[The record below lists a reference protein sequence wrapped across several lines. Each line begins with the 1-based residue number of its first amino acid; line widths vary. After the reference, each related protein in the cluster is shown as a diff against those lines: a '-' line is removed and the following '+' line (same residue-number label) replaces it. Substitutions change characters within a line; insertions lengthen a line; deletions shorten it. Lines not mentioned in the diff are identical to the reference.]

1 MRKVIQTLLI
11 RRVKLQLFC
20 MTCVTGTKIDGLQ
33 VSAVVRE
40 RIKKAVEELAVFG
53 IKPCLATI
61 LVGDNPASATY
72 VRNKQKA
79 CAEVGIL
86 TKDHKLPAT
95 FTQSELNSLIDSL
108 NRDNEVHGILVQLP
122 LPKQLDEFET
132 TSRISPLKD
141 VDGLTPHNVGL
152 LVMKKAILKACT
164 PSGIIELFD
173 HYGIA
178 LEGKNIVIINRSNL
192 VGKPL
197 FHLLIERNATVTM
210 CHSKTRN
217 LTDVCKNADII
228 ITGVGDRTKFVL
240 TQDMI
245 KDGAVVIDVAT
256 TRLDGK
262 LVGDSDFDN
271 IIQKASYASPVP
283 GGVGP
288 MTIAM
293 LLKNTVTAAS
303 LSKKF
308 DRK

>member
-1 MRKVIQTLLI
+1 MAGI
-11 RRVKLQLFC
+11 
-20 MTCVTGTKIDGLQ
+20 KIDGIQ
-33 VSAVVRE
+33 VAAAVRE
-40 RIKKAVEELAVFG
+40 RVKKAVEELKSQG
-53 IKPCLATI
+53 TTPCLATI
-61 LVGDNPASATY
+61 LVGDNPASSTY

-86 TKDHKLPAT
+86 TKDHTMPSTLSQDEMNK
-95 FTQSELNSLIDSL
+95 LIDSL
-108 NRDNEVHGILVQLP
+108 NSDESVHGILIQLP
-122 LPKQLDEFET
+122 LPKQLDEFVT

-152 LVMKKAILKACT
+152 LVMKKAILRACT

-173 HYGIA
+173 YYKID

-197 FHLLIERNATVTM
+197 YHLLLERNATVTM
-210 CHSKTRN
+210 CHSKTKN
-217 LTDVCKNADII
+217 IQDVCRRADIV
-228 ITGVGDRTKFVL
+228 ITGVGNRARFTL
-240 TQDMI
+240 TPEMI
-245 KDGAVVIDVAT
+245 SDGAIVIDVAT
-256 TRLDGK
+256 TRVDGK
-262 LVGDSDFDN
+262 LAGDSDFDK

-303 LSKKF
+303 LSKSF
-308 DRK
+308 GRK